1 MGCAARIVWRETK
14 TGGGVGAVTHCWRAC
29 LPAGWRV
36 RWASVSR
43 RIDRGAIVR
52 RSRQVA
58 HFAGL
63 RTEAGCSINVALGLQ
78 LSVTANRAG
87 PNWHVYPKGARRE
100 ARRIFAGCGAAGRG
114 ILKDPKAE
122 ERSLDCARDDK
133 LESRPTES
141 RGSSKSQKRRPEAS
155 GTKKEMTK
163 TIHVGGRPVWAEIS
177 LKAIL
182 HNLRVIR
189 KQVDGNG
196 GAKNSK
202 HRERMILA
210 VVKSNA
216 YGLGAVPISKAL
228 QKAGTE
234 WFGVTC
240 ANEGIELRES
250 GIRKRILVL
259 TGFWPGEEKRL
270 LENYL
275 TPTVT
280 RVDDLRHLERAA
292 KRFLGKAS
300 SRKSAHGKSS
310 RVRFHLKINT
320 GMNRLG
326 ISPSEVEA
334 FARALA
340 ECPHLELE
348 GTFTHFASAED
359 FIGGQTVTQEELFR
373 ACLDRLRALGVE
385 PGIVHL
391 ANSGAICAR
400 PETWADMVRPGAIL
414 YGYHQ
419 RFDPPEKR
427 SEVMAQ
433 MPLEPS
439 LSLRA
444 RIISL
449 RDVPPGEAVGYS
461 ARFITER
468 PSKIAVINAGYAD
481 GVVRARTNRGCA
493 LVRER
498 RVPLVGTISM
508 DLTTLDVTD
517 VPGVALGDVVTIYGK
532 DGKSAIEV
540 SDVAPEI
547 GTVTS
552 DLLCAL
558 GRRVPKY
565 YV

>member
-1 MGCAARIVWRETK
+1 
-14 TGGGVGAVTHCWRAC
+14 
-29 LPAGWRV
+29 
-36 RWASVSR
+36 
-43 RIDRGAIVR
+43 
-52 RSRQVA
+52 
-58 HFAGL
+58 
-63 RTEAGCSINVALGLQ
+63 
-78 LSVTANRAG
+78 
-87 PNWHVYPKGARRE
+87 
-100 ARRIFAGCGAAGRG
+100 
-114 ILKDPKAE
+114 
-122 ERSLDCARDDK
+122 
-133 LESRPTES
+133 
-141 RGSSKSQKRRPEAS
+141 
-155 GTKKEMTK
+155 MTK
-163 TIHVGGRPVWAEIS
+163 SIHVGGRPVWAEIS

-182 HNLRVIR
+182 RNLEIIR
-189 KQVDGNG
+189 KHVNSGG

-202 HRERMILA
+202 HRGRMILA

-228 QKAGTE
+228 EKAGTE

-292 KRFLGKAS
+292 KSFLGKSAG
-300 SRKSAHGKSS
+300 RKSARGKSS
-310 RVRFHLKINT
+310 RGKLSRVPFHLKINT

-326 ISPSEVEA
+326 ISPSEVKA

-340 ECPHLELE
+340 DCPHLELE

-373 ACLDRLRALGVE
+373 SCLDRLRALGVA

-427 SEVMAQ
+427 SEVMAE

-468 PSKIAVINAGYAD
+468 LSKIAVINAGYAD
-481 GVVRARTNRGCA
+481 GVVRSRTNRGCA

>member
-1 MGCAARIVWRETK
+1 
-14 TGGGVGAVTHCWRAC
+14 
-29 LPAGWRV
+29 
-36 RWASVSR
+36 
-43 RIDRGAIVR
+43 
-52 RSRQVA
+52 
-58 HFAGL
+58 
-63 RTEAGCSINVALGLQ
+63 
-78 LSVTANRAG
+78 
-87 PNWHVYPKGARRE
+87 
-100 ARRIFAGCGAAGRG
+100 
-114 ILKDPKAE
+114 
-122 ERSLDCARDDK
+122 
-133 LESRPTES
+133 
-141 RGSSKSQKRRPEAS
+141 
-155 GTKKEMTK
+155 MTK
-163 TIHVGGRPVWAEIS
+163 SIHVGGRPVWAEIS

-182 HNLRVIR
+182 RNLQIIR
-189 KQVDGNG
+189 KQVNRDRG
-196 GAKNSK
+196 GVSGRPGKGGKS
-202 HRERMILA
+202 RERMILA

-216 YGLGAVPISKAL
+216 YGLGAVPVSKAL

-240 ANEGIELRES
+240 ANEGIELRDS

-259 TGFWPGEEKRL
+259 TGFWPGEETRL
-270 LENYL
+270 IQNHL

-292 KRFLGKAS
+292 KLFLAKSAG
-300 SRKSAHGKSS
+300 RKSAGKKSARTKS
-310 RVRFHLKINT
+310 ARVPFHLKINT

-334 FARALA
+334 FAKALA
-340 ECPHLELE
+340 DCPHIALE

-359 FIGGQTVTQEELFR
+359 FIGGQTITQEELFR
-373 ACLDRLRALGVE
+373 SCLDRLRVLGVS

-427 SEVMAQ
+427 QEVMAQ
-433 MPLEPS
+433 MALEPC

-449 RDVPPGEAVGYS
+449 RNVPAGEAVGYS

-508 DLTTLDVTD
+508 DLTMLDVTD

-565 YV
+565 YF